1 MSDLIQQLFGLD
13 LARVFVG
20 ERRITKTNIRK
31 QQNTGN
37 YLEHL
42 EFLFDLERFEGIQH
56 ILELLLIVDAIG
68 HDVLRLQER
77 VGEWVGWF

>member
-77 VGEWVGWF
+77 VGEWVG